1 MSNILNKYLA
11 FVLARVKEPSTW
23 RGIALLLG
31 VLGVRYNPDAIIQ
44 IGVAVCAAV
53 SAIEIGR
60 KG

>member
-1 MSNILNKYLA
+1 MDNKYVEFA
-11 FVLARVKEPSTW
+11 IDRSKEPSTW

-31 VLGVRYNPDAIIQ
+31 VLGVGLNPDAIMQ
-44 IGVAVCAAV
+44 IGIMVGAAV

>member
-1 MSNILNKYLA
+1 MDNKYVA
-11 FVLARVKEPSTW
+11 FAIDRAKEPSTW

-31 VLGVRYNPDAIIQ
+31 VLGVGFNPDAIMQ
-44 IGVAVCAAV
+44 IGIMVGAAV

>member
-1 MSNILNKYLA
+1 MDNKYLA
-11 FVLARVKEPSTW
+11 FAIDRVKEPSTW

-31 VLGVRYNPDAIIQ
+31 VLGVSFNPDAIMQ
-44 IGVAVCAAV
+44 IGIMVGAAV